1 MAIVLPFRGFPS
13 LPYVWL
19 YVGGSTDKN
28 GDING
33 DICTL
38 MHIKCSKKVTV
49 FENRSETD
57 HPIGGKL

>member
-33 DICTL
+33 DI
-38 MHIKCSKKVTV
+38 MRINAH
-49 FENRSETD
+49 
-57 HPIGGKL
+57 